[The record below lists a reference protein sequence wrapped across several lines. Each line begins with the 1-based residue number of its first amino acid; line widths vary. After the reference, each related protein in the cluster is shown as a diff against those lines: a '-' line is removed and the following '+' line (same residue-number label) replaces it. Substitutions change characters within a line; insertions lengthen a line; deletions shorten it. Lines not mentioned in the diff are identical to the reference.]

1 MRNTGADSDTHCSFD
16 RRKDCGDRAHQP
28 LPKMRTRLDM
38 LEEIERIPVWEVVAI
53 NALTW
58 LLLAGYLVFPSTF
71 ASIRKSD
78 VLNKAGDIGR
88 SVDHVVRNVPL
99 IYFASFLCL
108 LSSAGLGWFWWR
120 RRTNYIWALRRISL

>member
-1 MRNTGADSDTHCSFD
+1 MRNTGADSDTHCSFAM
-16 RRKDCGDRAHQP
+16 RKDCGVRAHQR

>member
-1 MRNTGADSDTHCSFD
+1 
-16 RRKDCGDRAHQP
+16 
-28 LPKMRTRLDM
+28 M
-38 LEEIERIPVWEVVAI
+38 LQRCEEIPLWEGVAI
-53 NALTW
+53 SALTW

-108 LSSAGLGWFWWR
+108 LSSAGLVWFWWQR
-120 RRTNYIWALRRISL
+120 RDNYVWILRRISRYGYAKS